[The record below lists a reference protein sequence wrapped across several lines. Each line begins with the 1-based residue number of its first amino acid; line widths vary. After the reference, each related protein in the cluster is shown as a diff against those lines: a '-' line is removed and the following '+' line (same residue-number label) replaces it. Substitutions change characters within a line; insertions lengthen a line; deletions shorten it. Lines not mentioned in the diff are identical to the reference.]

1 MKLKPFHRLLLKG
14 EVLKM
19 ELGVEGSSKKEK
31 GLMDID
37 NSVVIAGEGVKR
49 WGGGNGEKRN
59 RIARYGRKIGI

>member
-37 NSVVIAGEGVKR
+37 NSVVIAG
-49 WGGGNGEKRN
+49 GGGYKGAKW
-59 RIARYGRKIGI
+59 